1 MFPERMEAKLLNKI
15 QFILDVGSSSIRML
29 AVQSCLGAQRIIA
42 QESILY
48 DGFLDGQFLT
58 PDEIGN
64 DLGLLIEKMSQK
76 FRMKIKSIYVGVPSD
91 FSLCICKRISRAF
104 GTVHKITEKDLIDL
118 YETNAPS
125 SSEDYSLISY
135 SPMQYVLD
143 NGYKT
148 LSPVGNKSTSI
159 VLDASY
165 IMAKNNFI
173 ELMKNNFKKLGV
185 SKVEFISSALGQAM
199 YCRKL
204 ADTNKPI
211 AIVDVGHISTS
222 ICIYKGE
229 GLALLTS
236 VSTGGGYISSDI
248 MKILGLSFKDAEL
261 IKRKVILTVES
272 QRNEYY
278 EACFKGNLIKAP
290 INITNQIIRVRI
302 ETIAKII
309 KDVMSINEMFS
320 EIDLYLTGDGISNF
334 KGVKN
339 IIKDSTN
346 LNVIDFKIPYNDSK
360 DKYQTSKMGLAMLAE
375 IMV

>member
-1 MFPERMEAKLLNKI
+1 MEAKLLNKI
-15 QFILDVGSSSIRML
+15 QFIIDVGSSSIRIF
-29 AVQSCLGAQRIIA
+29 AVQNHLGEQRIIA
-42 QESILY
+42 EESVLY

-58 PDEIGN
+58 PGEIEN
-64 DLGLLIEKMSQK
+64 DLALLIEKMSQK
-76 FRMKIKSIYVGVPSD
+76 FRTKIKSVFVGVPSD

-104 GTVHKITEKDLIDL
+104 GCVHKITERDVIDL
-118 YETNAPS
+118 YETNAPT

-143 NGYKT
+143 DGYKT
-148 LSPVGNKSTSI
+148 LSPFGSKSSSI
-159 VLDASY
+159 ILDASY
-165 IMAKNNFI
+165 IMAKNDFI
-173 ELMKNNFKKLGV
+173 EIMKTNLKKLGV
-185 SKVEFISSALGQAM
+185 VKVEFISTALGQAM
-199 YCRKL
+199 YCRKH
-204 ADTNKPI
+204 AETNKPI

-222 ICIYKGE
+222 ICVYKGE

-278 EACFKGNLIKAP
+278 EACSKGSLIKAP
-290 INITNQIIRVRI
+290 INITNQIVRVRI

-309 KDVMSINEMFS
+309 KDVMSIDDVFS
-320 EIDLYLTGDGISNF
+320 DIDLYLTGDGIANY

-346 LNVIDFKIPYNDSK
+346 LNVIDFKIPYNDSR

-375 IMV
+375 IVV